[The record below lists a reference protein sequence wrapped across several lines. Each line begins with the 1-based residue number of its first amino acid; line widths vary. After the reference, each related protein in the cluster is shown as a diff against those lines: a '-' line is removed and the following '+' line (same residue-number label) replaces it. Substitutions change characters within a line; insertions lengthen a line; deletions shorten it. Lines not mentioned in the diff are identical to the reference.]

1 MYEALCLTETRLS
14 ATPQNRVSIV
24 TISFNQAEFLERA
37 IRSVVEQDYPEIEYI
52 VVDPGSTDGS
62 RDIIERYRSR
72 IARVIYEPDRGPADG
87 LNKGFDCAT
96 GDIFGFLNSDDMLLP
111 GAVRS
116 AVAFLNANE
125 VDVVS
130 AHAIV
135 IDAED
140 RKLRTAY
147 SESFSLKMFAYGAC
161 VLVQPSTFFR
171 REVFE
176 RAQGF
181 NVENKAIWDGELWA
195 DMALSG
201 ARFALVDEVWSGY
214 RLHSQSITSSHR
226 LRQLREQNQQR
237 VFRKI
242 LGRDSRGADRL
253 VANACRL
260 RKHVRNPRALY
271 ERIVR
276 GPIYARSA

>member
-1 MYEALCLTETRLS
+1 MHK
-14 ATPQNRVSIV
+14 VSIV
-24 TISFNQAEFLERA
+24 TISFNQAQFLERA
-37 IRSVVEQDYPEIEYI
+37 IRSVLEQDYPDIEYI

-72 IARVIYEPDRGPADG
+72 ISRVIYEPDRGPADG
-87 LNKGFDCAT
+87 LNKGFAPAT
-96 GDIFGFLNSDDMLLP
+96 GDIFGFLNSDDVLLR

-116 AVAFLNANE
+116 AVAFLNAND

-130 AHAIV
+130 AHAAV

-140 RKLRTAY
+140 RHLRMAY
-147 SESFSLKMFAYGAC
+147 SEPFSFKMFAYRAC

-181 NVENKAIWDGELWA
+181 NVENKATWDGELWV

-201 ARFALVDEVWSGY
+201 ARFALADEVWSGF
-214 RLHSQSITSSHR
+214 RLHSQSITSTKK
-226 LRQLREQNQQR
+226 LQQR
-237 VFRKI
+237 EEEDFQRMFRKI
-242 LGRDSRGADRL
+242 LGRDSSGTDWL
-253 VANACRL
+253 VAFACRV
-260 RKHVRNPRALY
+260 RKHLRSPRALY

-276 GPIYARSA
+276 GPIYGRSV

>member
-1 MYEALCLTETRLS
+1 MKK
-14 ATPQNRVSIV
+14 VSIV
-24 TISFNQAEFLERA
+24 TISFNQVEFLERT
-37 IRSVVEQDYPEIEYI
+37 IRSVVDQDYPDIEYI

-62 RDIIERYRSR
+62 RDIIECYKSR

-87 LNKGFDCAT
+87 LNKGFACAT
-96 GDIFGFLNSDDMLLP
+96 GDIFALLNSDDVLLP

-116 AVAFLNANE
+116 AVSFLESNNVA
-125 VDVVS
+125 VVS
-130 AHAIV
+130 GHAIA

-147 SESFSLKMFAYGAC
+147 SEPFSLKMFAYGAC

-176 RAQGF
+176 RVQGF
-181 NVENKAIWDGELWA
+181 NVENKAIWDGELWV

-201 ARFALVDEVWSGY
+201 ARFALADEVWSGY
-214 RLHSQSITSSHR
+214 RLHSQSITSSHK
-226 LRQLREQNQQR
+226 LRQLREENNR
-237 VFRKI
+237 RIVRKI
-242 LGRDSRGADRL
+242 LRRGSRGADRL
-253 VANACRL
+253 VRNACRVRHHL
-260 RKHVRNPRALY
+260 RNPRALY

>member
-1 MYEALCLTETRLS
+1 M
-14 ATPQNRVSIV
+14 QKVSIV

-37 IRSVVEQDYPEIEYI
+37 IRSVVDQDYPEIEYI

-72 IARVIYEPDRGPADG
+72 IAQVIYEADRGPADG
-87 LNKGFDCAT
+87 LNKGFACAT
-96 GDIFGFLNSDDMLLP
+96 GDIFGFLNSDDVLLP

-116 AVAFLNANE
+116 AVSFLSANN
-125 VDVVS
+125 VDVAS

-147 SESFSLKMFAYGAC
+147 SEPFSLKMFAYGAC

-176 RAQGF
+176 RVQGF
-181 NVENKAIWDGELWA
+181 NVENKATWDGELWV

-201 ARFALVDEVWSGY
+201 ARFALADKVWSGY
-214 RLHSQSITSSHR
+214 RLHSQSITSSKK
-226 LRQLREQNQQR
+226 LRQQQQDDQQR
-237 VFRKI
+237 MFRKI
-242 LGRDSRGADRL
+242 LRRDSSGTDRL
-253 VANACRL
+253 VAHACRV
-260 RKHVRNPRALY
+260 RKHLRSPRALY
-271 ERIVR
+271 ERLAR
-276 GPIYARSA
+276 GPISGRVA

>member
-1 MYEALCLTETRLS
+1 MHK
-14 ATPQNRVSIV
+14 VSIV

-37 IRSVVEQDYPEIEYI
+37 IRSVVEQDYPEIEYT

-87 LNKGFDCAT
+87 LNKGFAFAT
-96 GDIFGFLNSDDMLLP
+96 GDIFAFLNSDDVLLP
-111 GAVRS
+111 GAVGS
-116 AVAFLNANE
+116 AVGFLNSNK

-147 SESFSLKMFAYGAC
+147 SEPFSLKMYAYGAC

-181 NVENKAIWDGELWA
+181 NVENKAIWDGELWV

-201 ARFALVDEVWSGY
+201 ARFALADEVWSGY
-214 RLHSQSITSSHR
+214 RLHSQSITSSHK
-226 LRQLREQNQQR
+226 LRKQREENHQR
-237 VFRKI
+237 MFRKI
-242 LGRDSRGADRL
+242 LVRDSSDTDRL
-253 VANACRL
+253 VAHACRVHKHL
-260 RKHVRNPRALY
+260 RSPRALY

>member
-1 MYEALCLTETRLS
+1 M
-14 ATPQNRVSIV
+14 PKVSIV

-37 IRSVVEQDYPEIEYI
+37 IRSVVEQNYPDIEYI

-72 IARVIYEPDRGPADG
+72 ISRVIYEPDRGPADG
-87 LNKGFDCAT
+87 LNKGFACAA
-96 GDIFGFLNSDDMLLP
+96 GDIFAFLNSDDVLLP

-116 AVAFLNANE
+116 AVAFLNSND

-130 AHAIV
+130 AHATV

-140 RKLRTAY
+140 RHLRIAY
-147 SESFSLKMFAYGAC
+147 SEAFSLEMVAYGAC
-161 VLVQPSTFFR
+161 VLVQPSTLFR

-176 RAQGF
+176 RVQGF
-181 NVENKAIWDGELWA
+181 NVENKSNWDGELWV

-214 RLHSQSITSSHR
+214 RLHLQSITSSEKT
-226 LRQLREQNQQR
+226 RQQILEHHQR
-237 VFRKI
+237 MFCKI
-242 LGRDSRGADRL
+242 LGRDSRGIDHL
-253 VANACRL
+253 VAHACRM
-260 RKHVRNPRALY
+260 RKHLRNPRALY

-276 GPIYARSA
+276 GPIYGRSA

>member
-1 MYEALCLTETRLS
+1 MKK
-14 ATPQNRVSIV
+14 VSIV
-24 TISFNQAEFLERA
+24 TISFNQVEFLERT
-37 IRSVVEQDYPEIEYI
+37 IRSVVDQDYPDIEYI

-62 RDIIERYRSR
+62 RDIIECYKSR

-87 LNKGFDCAT
+87 LNKGFACAT
-96 GDIFGFLNSDDMLLP
+96 GDIFAFLNSDDVLLP

-116 AVAFLNANE
+116 AVSFLESNSVA
-125 VDVVS
+125 VVS
-130 AHAIV
+130 GHAIA

-147 SESFSLKMFAYGAC
+147 SEPFSLKMFAYGAC

-176 RAQGF
+176 RVQGF
-181 NVENKAIWDGELWA
+181 NVENKAIWDGELWV

-201 ARFALVDEVWSGY
+201 ARFALADEVWSGY
-214 RLHSQSITSSHR
+214 RLHSQSITSSHK
-226 LRQLREQNQQR
+226 LRQLREENNR
-237 VFRKI
+237 RMFRKI

-253 VANACRL
+253 VRNACRV
-260 RKHVRNPRALY
+260 RKHLRNPRALY